1 MKRRIAW
8 ILTALM
14 LCCAVPAFAE
24 TADGSGETP
33 WTKLFGQEAFPE
45 AFASFSGSEECAV
58 KGFWV
63 EDVPVEPY
71 RARNDGILR
80 EYGICCEKK
89 GFGDGSALSVEY
101 EKMPEDLAMLYGEDH
116 PESIR
121 IGARLI
127 LKDDQTWKDKLYL
140 AVKTIAW
147 ITENPEFYDWAEDLI
162 GEFEQAVA
170 SDAGAKIEG
179 EYAGNGFQAKFS
191 RPTLYSVVIRLKP
204 DTES

>member
-1 MKRRIAW
+1 
-8 ILTALM
+8 M

-33 WTKLFGQEAFPE
+33 WNKLFDQEVFPAAFE
-45 AFASFSGSEECAV
+45 SFAGSEECAV

-71 RARNDGILR
+71 RAKNDGILR
-80 EYGICCEKK
+80 EYDICCEKK
-89 GFGDGSALSVEY
+89 GFGDGSALSIEY

-140 AVKTIAW
+140 AVKTIAR
-147 ITENPEFYDWAEDLI
+147 ITENPEFYDWAEDLV
-162 GEFEQAVA
+162 GEFEQAIA
-170 SDAGAKIEG
+170 SDASGKIEG